1 METTAIREKLHKY
14 IDVADERKIEAMYI
28 MLEDEIASYDYNTDE
43 IKLFHKRRNKHLN
56 QESVCYTPDEAL
68 NLIRSVK
75 NQHDL

>member
-56 QESVCYTPDEAL
+56 QESVSYTPDESL